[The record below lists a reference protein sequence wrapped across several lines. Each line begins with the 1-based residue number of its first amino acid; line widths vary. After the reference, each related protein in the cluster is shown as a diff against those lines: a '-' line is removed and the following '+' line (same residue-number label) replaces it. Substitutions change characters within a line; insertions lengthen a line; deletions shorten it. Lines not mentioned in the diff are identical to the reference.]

1 MSEGSLDPGSPVA
14 AASAA
19 LAAGEAA
26 SAAAPAEIYDTT
38 LRDGTQG
45 EDVQL
50 TSEDKVAIARRLDDF
65 GVDFIEGGW
74 PGSNPKDVRFFEAM
88 KDVELRRA
96 RLSAFGS
103 TRHRDAEPDEDPN
116 LAALIAAETPVVAIF
131 GKSWTLHVTEALG
144 ATLEQNL
151 EMIRSSV
158 AFLKD
163 RGKFVVYD
171 AEHFFDGHAADP
183 DYAMATLQ
191 AALAGG
197 ADRLVLCDTNGGSL
211 PGTVATL
218 VAEVLAASSV
228 PVGIHAHNDAEL
240 AVANSLAAVQAGAT
254 HVQGTINGYGE
265 RCGNA
270 NLVSIIANLALKL
283 RRPQRQRV
291 AELHTLSRYVDERAN
306 LVPNLRAPYV
316 GDAAFAH
323 KGGVHVAA
331 VNKDPTTYE
340 HVAPEAVGGRR
351 RVLVSD
357 LSGRAN
363 VLAKFAEIGD
373 GEFAALLQ
381 GEESGAGPD
390 RDADGDA
397 RKVVARIKEL
407 EDRGYAFE
415 GAEASFQLLA
425 RKMSAGYQ
433 PYFRLH
439 GFKVIIDKGDDARE
453 PLSEATVR
461 VEVGGSHEHTAASGD
476 GPVSALDKALLKAL
490 TTFYPSLVGVELV
503 DYKVRVLSGQEKGTS
518 SVVRVQ
524 VEMGDGKRQWSTV
537 GASTNIIDAS
547 YGALSDAYEYKLLL
561 DRINPRVMEPV
572 AVT

>member
-1 MSEGSLDPGSPVA
+1 MSETPQ
-14 AASAA
+14 
-19 LAAGEAA
+19 AGPA
-26 SAAAPAEIYDTT
+26 AEIYDTT

-50 TSEDKVAIARRLDDF
+50 TSEDKVAIAKRLDAF

-74 PGSNPKDVRFFEAM
+74 PGSNPKDARFFEAM
-88 KDVELRRA
+88 KGVELQRA

-103 TRHRDAEPDEDPN
+103 TRHRDAAPEDDPN

-131 GKSWTLHVTEALG
+131 GKSWTLHVTQALN
-144 ATLEQNL
+144 ATLAQNL

-158 AFLKD
+158 AFLKAQ
-163 RGKFVVYD
+163 GKFVIYD
-171 AEHFFDGHAADP
+171 AEHFFDGYTADP
-183 DYAMATLQ
+183 EYAMATLQ
-191 AALAGG
+191 AAMEGG

-211 PGTVATL
+211 PGKISRL
-218 VAEVLAASSV
+218 MAEVMAVSSV
-228 PVGIHAHNDAEL
+228 PLGIHAHNDAEL
-240 AVANSLAAVQAGAT
+240 AVANSLAAVEAGAS

-270 NLVSIIANLALKL
+270 NLVSIVANLALKL
-283 RRPQRQRV
+283 GRPQRQRV
-291 AELHTLSRYVDERAN
+291 EELHALSRYVDERAN

-357 LSGRAN
+357 LAGRAN
-363 VLAKFAEIGD
+363 VLAKFAEIAEDELGLLTGGNGNGGASVTGD
-373 GEFAALLQ
+373 NATG
-381 GEESGAGPD
+381 GNT
-390 RDADGDA
+390 DGDA
-397 RKVVARIKEL
+397 RRVVARIKEL
-407 EDRGYAFE
+407 EDRGYSFE

-425 RKMSAGYQ
+425 RKMSDGYQ

-439 GFKVIIDKGDDARE
+439 GFKVTIDKGDDNRD

-461 VEVGGSHEHTAASGD
+461 VEVGDRLEHTAASGD
-476 GPVSALDKALLKAL
+476 GPVSALDRALLKAL
-490 TTFYPSLVGVELV
+490 TAFYPTLVGVELV
-503 DYKVRVLSGQEKGTS
+503 DYKVRVLSGPEKGTS

-524 VEMGDGKRQWSTV
+524 VEMSDGQRQWTTV

-547 YGALSDAYEYKLLL
+547 YGALSDAYEYKLVL
-561 DRINPRVMEPV
+561 DRITPLIAPSVV
-572 AVT
+572 VS

>member
-1 MSEGSLDPGSPVA
+1 MNHQVDTNQQRA
-14 AASAA
+14 
-19 LAAGEAA
+19 
-26 SAAAPAEIYDTT
+26 AEIYDTT
-38 LRDGTQG
+38 LRDGAQG
-45 EDVQL
+45 QDVQL
-50 TSEDKVAIARRLDDF
+50 TSEDKVAIAKRLDAF

-88 KDVELRRA
+88 KDVELLRA

-103 TRHRDAEPDEDPN
+103 TRHRDSQPEDDTN
-116 LAALIAAETPVVAIF
+116 LKALITAATPVVAIF
-131 GKSWTLHVTEALG
+131 GKSWTLHVTQALN

-158 AFLKD
+158 AYLKSCG
-163 RGKFVVYD
+163 RFVIYD
-171 AEHFFDGHAADP
+171 AEHFFDGYAADA
-183 DYAMATLQ
+183 DYATATLQ

-211 PGTVATL
+211 PDTIAHL
-218 VAEVLAASSV
+218 VAQIVASAPV

-240 AVANSLAAVQAGAT
+240 AVANTLAAVKAGAS

-270 NLVSIIANLALKL
+270 NLVSVIANLALKL
-283 RRPQRQRV
+283 GLPQRQNV
-291 AELHTLSRYVDERAN
+291 SELHALSRYVDERAN

-340 HVAPEAVGGRR
+340 HVSPEAVGGRR

-357 LSGRAN
+357 QSGRAN
-363 VLAKFAEIGD
+363 VVAKFAEYGAIGD
-373 GEFAALLQ
+373 QDAAGSSSIEALV
-381 GEESGAGPD
+381 GRSTDTE
-390 RDADGDA
+390 A
-397 RKVVARIKEL
+397 RQVVARIKEL

-415 GAEASFQLLA
+415 GAEASFHLLA
-425 RKMSAGYQ
+425 RRVKGEHQ
-433 PYFRLH
+433 RFFDLH
-439 GFKVIIDKGDDARE
+439 GFKVTIDKDDDRS
-453 PLSEATVR
+453 PPRSEATVR
-461 VEVGGSHEHTAASGD
+461 VEVGGRLEMTAASGE
-476 GPVSALDKALLKAL
+476 GPVSALDNALLKAL
-490 TTFYPSLVGVELV
+490 TAFYPSLAQVGLI
-503 DYKVRVLSGQEKGTS
+503 DYKVRVLAGPEKGTS

-524 VEMGDGKRQWSTV
+524 VQMSDGHTSWNTV

-547 YGALSDAYEYKLLL
+547 YEALVDAYEYKLLR
-561 DRINPRVMEPV
+561 DGV
-572 AVT
+572 APLTATPPTPAGVS

>member
-1 MSEGSLDPGSPVA
+1 MSESSLSDLAPLEPAVA
-14 AASAA
+14 GTG
-19 LAAGEAA
+19 AGEAA
-26 SAAAPAEIYDTT
+26 MATSAAEIYDTT

-50 TSEDKVAIARRLDDF
+50 TSEDKVAIAKRLDAF
-65 GVDFIEGGW
+65 GVDYIEGGW
-74 PGSNPKDVRFFEAM
+74 PGSNPKDARFFEAM
-88 KDVELRRA
+88 KDVELERA

-103 TRHRDAEPDEDPN
+103 TRHRDVAPEDDAN
-116 LAALIAAETPVVAIF
+116 LTALIAAETPVVAIF
-131 GKSWTLHVTEALG
+131 GKSWTKHVTHALN

-158 AFLKD
+158 EFLKA
-163 RGKFVVYD
+163 RGKFVIYD
-171 AEHFFDGHAADP
+171 AEHFFDGYSADS
-183 DYAMATLQ
+183 DYALATLQ
-191 AALAGG
+191 AAIAGG
-197 ADRLVLCDTNGGSL
+197 ADRVVLCDTNGGSL
-211 PGTVATL
+211 PGRISSL
-218 VAEVLAASSV
+218 VTKILNLSPAPL
-228 PVGIHAHNDAEL
+228 GIHAHNDAEL
-240 AVANSLAAVQAGAT
+240 AVANSLAAVEAGAS

-270 NLVSIIANLALKL
+270 NLVSIIANLTLKMKRL
-283 RRPQRQRV
+283 QRQEV
-291 AELHTLSRYVDERAN
+291 SELHTLSRYIDERAN
-306 LVPNLRAPYV
+306 LVPNLRAAYV

-340 HVAPEAVGGRR
+340 HVTPEAVGGRR

-363 VLAKFAEIGD
+363 VLAKFEEFSSGSGD
-373 GEFAALLQ
+373 SS
-381 GEESGAGPD
+381 ESV
-390 RDADGDA
+390 DGDA
-397 RKVVARIKEL
+397 RRVVARIKEL

-425 RKMSAGYQ
+425 KKMSSTYQ

-439 GFKVIIDKGDDARE
+439 GFRVTIDKGEDARD
-453 PLSEATVR
+453 PMSEATVR
-461 VEVGGSHEHTAASGD
+461 VEVGDRFEHTAASGD

-490 TTFYPSLVGVELV
+490 TTFYPTLVGVELV
-503 DYKVRVLSGQEKGTS
+503 DYKVRVLSGPEKGTS

-524 VEMGDGKRQWSTV
+524 VEMSDGHQQWMTV

-547 YGALSDAYEYKLLL
+547 YGALSDAYEYKLVL
-561 DRINPRVMEPV
+561 DRITPLVEPTV
-572 AVT
+572 VVT